1 MDKLKQFYTN
11 RCEPHTNQNLVFLR
25 TDYEKVVI
33 DTTDS
38 IYSEYRYLELGNL
51 VRFLN
56 PKVNFIK
63 QTLPEIDDDFTEM
76 DDFDEVENLVSEM
89 EVPSSDIVQ
98 NTLEVMRPL
107 YFLPSHI
114 ETKIK
119 GITCG
124 NQRSKIDNRL
134 KSIIPT
140 EYVDELG
147 LKFKPEDSKEFVI
160 DYDSRSLHSI
170 SFFKFFRDNECE
182 ECSDFSEI
190 EKKVNEVKHKL
201 NVTFVESMDYY
212 FIGDIR
218 FEYGLIE
225 RNENEHNRD
234 PLYYHFN
241 FWKLWDE
248 DFKVI
253 FNDFCLYPFLKEAQ

>member
-1 MDKLKQFYTN
+1 MEKLKQFYTN
-11 RCEPHTNQNLVFLR
+11 RCEPHTNQNWVLLR
-25 TDYEKVVI
+25 TDFEKVEI

-38 IYSEYRYLELGNL
+38 IYSKYRYLKLKNL

-63 QTLPEIDDDFTEM
+63 QTVPQIADDFNEL
-76 DDFDEVENLVSEM
+76 DDFDEVEKLLLEM
-89 EVPSSDIVQ
+89 EIPKNDIVQ
-98 NTLEVMRPL
+98 ESLEEMRPL

-119 GITCG
+119 SITCG
-124 NQRSKIDNRL
+124 NQRSKIDYRL
-134 KSIIPT
+134 KSIVPT
-140 EYVDELG
+140 NYIDELK
-147 LKFKPEDSKEFVI
+147 LEFKPEMNNEIIV
-160 DYDSRSLHSI
+160 DYDLRSGYSV
-170 SFFKFFRDNECE
+170 SFFKFFRNNEHE
-182 ECSDFSEI
+182 ECLNFDEI
-190 EKKVNEVKHKL
+190 EMKVNEVKYKL

-212 FIGDIR
+212 FVGDINL
-218 FEYGLIE
+218 EYGLIE
-225 RNENEHNRD
+225 RNEDEHYKD

-253 FNDFCLYPFLKEAQ
+253 FNDFCLYPFKRVVR